1 MYLLAAMY
9 DLRYTKSNTDIEDN
23 SKWDSLTSLNQD
35 DLIEGT
41 LDPVEGGNPVQL
53 KLNPQLFD
61 ADIDYFMAM
70 KATDERNTVSAKSNV
85 ATITRLVPPGQVAD
99 LTSEVTTSGD
109 GVSLFFTAP
118 GDDGMVGKGTYI
130 LKYVLSN
137 PFLDKIKMNI
147 NLFSCYV

>member
-1 MYLLAAMY
+1 MYILAAMY

-85 ATITRLVPPGQVAD
+85 ATITRIVPPGKVND
-99 LTSEVTTSGD
+99 LSNENNDITNTGVDIFLVFTS
-109 GVSLFFTAP
+109 P
-118 GDDGMVGKGTYI
+118 GDDGMRGTGKMI
-130 LKYVLSN
+130 VLACCMHH
-137 PFLDKIKMNI
+137 F
-147 NLFSCYV
+147 

>member
-1 MYLLAAMY
+1 MY
-9 DLRYTKSNTDIEDN
+9 DLRYSKSKTDVEDN

-99 LTSEVTTSGD
+99 LTSEVMLKFMFSKKATINYKI
-109 GVSLFFTAP
+109 FTV
-118 GDDGMVGKGTYI
+118 DLTLTKQM
-130 LKYVLSN
+130 SN
-137 PFLDKIKMNI
+137 RR
-147 NLFSCYV
+147 

>member
-1 MYLLAAMY
+1 MY
-9 DLRYTKSNTDIEDN
+9 DLRYSKSKTDVEDN

-35 DLIEGT
+35 DLIEGS

-85 ATITRLVPPGQVAD
+85 ATITRLVPPGAVFD
-99 LTSEVTTSGD
+99 LSNENNDITNTGVDIFLIFTS
-109 GVSLFFTAP
+109 P
-118 GDDGMVGKGTYI
+118 GDDGMRGTGKMI
-130 LKYVLSN
+130 VLACCMHH
-137 PFLDKIKMNI
+137 F
-147 NLFSCYV
+147 

>member
-9 DLRYTKSNTDIEDN
+9 DLRYTKSKTDIEDN

-41 LDPVEGGNPVQL
+41 LDPVEGGNPIQL

-85 ATITRLVPPGQVAD
+85 ATITRIVPPGKVND
-99 LTSEVTTSGD
+99 LSNENNDITNTGVDIFLIFTS
-109 GVSLFFTAP
+109 P
-118 GDDGMVGKGTYI
+118 GDDGMRGTGKMI
-130 LKYVLSN
+130 VLACCMHH
-137 PFLDKIKMNI
+137 F
-147 NLFSCYV
+147 